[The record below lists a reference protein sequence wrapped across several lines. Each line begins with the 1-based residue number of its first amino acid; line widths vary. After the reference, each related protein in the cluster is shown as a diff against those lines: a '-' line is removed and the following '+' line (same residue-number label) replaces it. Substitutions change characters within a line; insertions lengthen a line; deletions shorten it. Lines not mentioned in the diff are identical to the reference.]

1 MNVTTASDQP
11 DPPGRVGLRARYRA
25 LSRRA
30 RISLAIT
37 TTVTVVAGGISGGA
51 ATVAGVRHQNALN
64 RYTLHTTQLQDAI
77 SADHT
82 VSDQLT
88 NAYATAQDIQKLTPL
103 TDQLAGLVEQT
114 PLDTFKTALTAQKTE
129 TDAAAQ
135 TTHTDL
141 TQTPISVAR
150 TSVSPDA
157 TPTEKLSTDQLNAH
171 AAEALTNTH
180 TVTEG
185 VTAKQAALDKLTH
198 TTNTTIQA
206 VQGLPTAGITTIVAT
221 LVADHPSAG
230 QGEKDTVTA
239 AATALTA
246 DTPAAPTATGVT
258 PVVAVE
264 PAYKK
269 ISDLLTQYLD
279 AVTKL
284 KTSHAEVEAQK
295 AAEAAAQAAAQA
307 AREAAQKNNRKPT
320 NGAGRSNGRNTGS
333 GGSNSGGGNSGD
345 GSNTGGGGS
354 SGGGGNTGGGN
365 KGNGGA
371 SQAPADDGQIPTPK
385 RGPACSRGTHGHS
398 TGMVPEGST
407 WKYLGNRRYSWVCGN
422 GDGW

>member
-1 MNVTTASDQP
+1 MNVTTASGRVTP
-11 DPPGRVGLRARYRA
+11 SGRVGLRARYRA

-30 RISLAIT
+30 RVSLAIA

-88 NAYATAQDIQKLTPL
+88 NAYAAAQDIQKLTPL

-141 TQTPISVAR
+141 AQTPISVAR
-150 TSVSPDA
+150 TSVSLDS
-157 TPTEKLSTDQLNAH
+157 TPAEKLSTDQLNAH
-171 AAEALTNTH
+171 AAAALTNTH
-180 TVTEG
+180 TVTED
-185 VTAKQAALDKLTH
+185 VTTKQAALDKLTH

-221 LVADHPSAG
+221 LITDHPSAG
-230 QGEKDTVTA
+230 QGEKDTATA
-239 AATALTA
+239 TATALTA
-246 DTPAAPTATGVT
+246 TTPAATGIA
-258 PVVAVE
+258 PVAAVE

-279 AVTKL
+279 AVSKL
-284 KTSHAEVEAQK
+284 RASHAEAEAQK

-320 NGAGRSNGRNTGS
+320 NGAGRTNGRNTGS
-333 GGSNSGGGNSGD
+333 GGSNSGGG
-345 GSNTGGGGS
+345 
-354 SGGGGNTGGGN
+354 GN

-371 SQAPADDGQIPTPK
+371 SQPPADDGQIPTPS
-385 RGPACSRGTHGHS
+385 RGSACSRGTHGHS

>member
-1 MNVTTASDQP
+1 MKNSLFPTPTAEKIQYLLRKGENRTMNVTTASGQP
-11 DPPGRVGLRARYRA
+11 DPSGCVGLRARYRA

-30 RISLAIT
+30 RVSLAIA

-64 RYTLHTTQLQDAI
+64 RYTLHTPQLQDAI

-88 NAYATAQDIQKLTPL
+88 NAYAAAQDIQKITPL
-103 TDQLAGLVEQT
+103 TDQLAGLVEQG
-114 PLDTFKTALTAQKTE
+114 PLDTFKTALTVQKTE

-141 TQTPISVAR
+141 TQTPVSVAR

-157 TPTEKLSTDQLNAH
+157 TPIEKLSTDQLNAH
-171 AAEALTNTH
+171 APPPLTNTH
-180 TVTEG
+180 TLTQN
-185 VTAKQAALDKLTH
+185 TATKQAALDKLPH
-198 TTNTTIQA
+198 TTTTTIQA

-246 DTPAAPTATGVT
+246 TTPAATGVA

-269 ISDLLTQYLD
+269 VGDLLTQYLD
-279 AVTKL
+279 AV
-284 KTSHAEVEAQK
+284 
-295 AAEAAAQAAAQA
+295 
-307 AREAAQKNNRKPT
+307 
-320 NGAGRSNGRNTGS
+320 
-333 GGSNSGGGNSGD
+333 
-345 GSNTGGGGS
+345 
-354 SGGGGNTGGGN
+354 
-365 KGNGGA
+365 
-371 SQAPADDGQIPTPK
+371 
-385 RGPACSRGTHGHS
+385 
-398 TGMVPEGST
+398 
-407 WKYLGNRRYSWVCGN
+407 
-422 GDGW
+422 